1 MSDHDNI
8 PTTEAPL
15 AANAKAYSLPSPE
28 IHIDFN
34 NYRKHSRKVFT
45 WIQLLKQTIHFKKKQ
60 LFKPLNL
67 IYILLVTL
75 SNTMH

>member
-34 NYRKHSRKVFT
+34 NNYRHTKM
-45 WIQLLKQTIHFKKKQ
+45 
-60 LFKPLNL
+60 
-67 IYILLVTL
+67 YILLRQPILNQILLTCMHYMIITL
-75 SNTMH
+75 QLGS